1 MRLAN
6 EAAESAYRVLDK
18 CTRELEP
25 VGPWRWRCVVQNG
38 ARLPMT
44 ASLEEGFLQLACH
57 PDGIRREAVALGRAL
72 LGNGTLPGGVKLALN
87 AASRDLTLRTDIVL
101 LDEIQ
106 LLERMRW
113 AVQGFHEGHR
123 LLKFPGSN
131 AARAAKQISDAD
143 GVHLGELLRESSWT
157 FAERGPNE
165 FSADL
170 DAVSA
175 PPARIAMIEGQILF
189 SVELARC
196 AVAAE
201 ATRQALA
208 IFLLTASG
216 ALRLARAHAMETD
229 GDWSFGFQVCLP
241 AAAATEE
248 IDHAL
253 AALSIAHRMCARESS
268 VLLDEAAARCYLAAR
283 DLPPT
288 HDQEEM
294 EN

>member
-1 MRLAN
+1 
-6 EAAESAYRVLDK
+6 
-18 CTRELEP
+18 
-25 VGPWRWRCVVQNG
+25 
-38 ARLPMT
+38 MT
-44 ASLEEGFLQLACH
+44 ASLDEGFLQLTCR
-57 PDGIRREAVALGRAL
+57 PDGIRKGALALERAL
-72 LGNGTLPGGVKLALN
+72 LGNGALAGGVKLALN
-87 AASRDLTLRTDIVL
+87 AASRDLTLCSDIVL

-106 LLERMRW
+106 LLERVRW
-113 AVQGFHEGHR
+113 ALQGFHEGDR
-123 LLKFPGSN
+123 LLKSPGASSV
-131 AARAAKQISDAD
+131 RAAKQRVDA
-143 GVHLGELLRESSWT
+143 GGANLGDLLRESSWAFT
-157 FAERGPNE
+157 ERGPND

-175 PPARIAMIEGQILF
+175 PPARIAAIDGQLMF
-189 SVELARC
+189 GVELARC
-196 AVAAE
+196 TAAAE

-216 ALRLARAHAMETD
+216 ALRLARAHAVEAD
-229 GDWSFGFQVCLP
+229 GEWSFGFQVCLP
-241 AAAATEE
+241 GAAVTEE

-268 VLLDEAAARCYLAAR
+268 VLLDEAAARCYMAAR